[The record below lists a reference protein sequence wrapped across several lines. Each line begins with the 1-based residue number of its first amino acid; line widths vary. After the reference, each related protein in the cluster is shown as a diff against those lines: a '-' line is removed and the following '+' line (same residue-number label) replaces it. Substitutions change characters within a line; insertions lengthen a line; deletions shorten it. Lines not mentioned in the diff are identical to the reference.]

1 MISKEVEKTLNAALV
16 AARNRRHEYLCVEH
30 LLFAILDDPHGREI
44 VLHCGGDVVRLKKE
58 VETFFDQQLEKAP
71 TGKELVIQQTVA
83 FERVM
88 ERAILHVKSSGK
100 AEVDNGDILAA
111 IFEEKDSY
119 AAYFL
124 AAEGITRLDV
134 LKYVSHGFSPTR
146 PEYVPDAT
154 GTGEEEDPDDSV
166 GAAAGQN
173 PLDVFTVN
181 LSQRAAEGKIDPL
194 IGRTAEVQRTIRV
207 LSRRRKNNPIYV
219 GEPGVGKTALAEG
232 LALRIHEKDVPRALH
247 EVEILMLDLAALLAG
262 TKFRGDFEA
271 RMKAVVTQLVKRTN
285 VILFIDEIHT
295 VVGAGSTIDSSMD
308 ASTILKPVL
317 ASGELRCIG
326 ATTYEE
332 YKKHFEKDPALSR
345 RFQKIEVF
353 EPSVDETV
361 RILRGLKGH
370 YEKHHKVRYTEDA
383 LKTAAEMAARFI
395 NDRFLPDKA
404 IDVIDE
410 AGASVRLQPGRARR
424 MVRASD
430 IEQIVAEM
438 AKIPVQSVSS
448 SDRERLAAL
457 EPAIKGVVFGQDD
470 AIHSVVSAI
479 KRARAGL
486 RPGDK
491 PIGSFLFTGPT
502 GVGKTEVAKQLA
514 DILGVHFSRYDMS
527 EYMEKHTVSRL
538 IGAPPGYVGFDQ
550 GGLLTDEIRK
560 YPHAVLLLDEIE
572 KAHPDLFSI
581 LLQVMDRATLTDNT
595 GKKADFRNVI
605 LIMTSNAG
613 ARELAANTIGFRS
626 GDAGASGKDAKAI
639 EKTFTPEFRNRLDA
653 IVKFNALPMEIIGQI
668 VDKFVGEIEQQL
680 ADKRVKITLT
690 PEARVW
696 LAKRGFDSKFGARPL
711 ARLIQ
716 TEMSTALTDELL
728 FGRLENGGTVVVG
741 VKDDHLDFEFDH

>member
-30 LLFAILDDPHGREI
+30 LLFAILDDPHGQDI
-44 VLHCGGDVVRLKKE
+44 VMNCGGDLVRLKKE

-71 TGKELVIQQTVA
+71 AGKELVIQQTVA

-88 ERAILHVKSSGK
+88 ERAILHVKNSGK

-134 LKYVSHGFSPTR
+134 LKYVSHGMPSLR
-146 PEYVPDAT
+146 PDYIGGPDSGVGDEEEGDD
-154 GTGEEEDPDDSV
+154 GTGAKP
-166 GAAAGQN
+166 GQN

-181 LSQRAAEGKIDPL
+181 LSQKAAQGKIDPL
-194 IGRTAEVQRTIRV
+194 IGRVAEVQRTIRV

-219 GEPGVGKTALAEG
+219 GEPGVGKTAIAEG
-232 LALRIHEKDVPRALH
+232 LALRIYEHDVPRVLEGT
-247 EVEILMLDLAALLAG
+247 EVLMLDLAALLAG

-271 RMKAVVTQLVKRTN
+271 RMKAVVTQLVKRPN

-345 RFQKIEVF
+345 RFQKIEIF
-353 EPSVDETV
+353 EPTIDETV
-361 RILRGLKGH
+361 KILRGLKRH
-370 YEKHHKVRYTEDA
+370 YEDHHKVRFTDDA
-383 LKTAAEMAARFI
+383 LKTAAEMSAKFI
-395 NDRFLPDKA
+395 NDRYLPDKA

-410 AGASVRLQPGRARR
+410 AAASVRLQARPR
-424 MVRASD
+424 RTVRAGD
-430 IEQIVAEM
+430 IEHIVAEM
-438 AKIPVQSVSS
+438 AKIPVQTVSS
-448 SDRERLAAL
+448 SDKERLASL
-457 EPAIKGVVFGQDD
+457 ELQIKGVVFGQDE
-470 AIHSVVSAI
+470 AIHAVASAI

-491 PIGSFLFTGPT
+491 PVGSFLFTGPT

-514 DILGVHFSRYDMS
+514 EILGVHFSRFDMS

-613 ARELAANTIGFRS
+613 ARELAANTIGFRLG
-626 GDAGASGKDAKAI
+626 GDDKSGKDAKAI
-639 EKTFTPEFRNRLDA
+639 EKTFSPEFRNRLDA
-653 IVKFNALPMEIIGQI
+653 VVTFHSLPMEIIGQI
-668 VDKFVGEIEQQL
+668 VDKFVGEIQAQL
-680 ADKRVKITLT
+680 ADKGVEIELT
-690 PEARVW
+690 PEARLW
-696 LAKRGFDSKFGARPL
+696 LAERGFDPKFGARPL

-716 TEMSTALTDELL
+716 TEMATALTDELL
-728 FGRLENGGTVVVG
+728 FGRLEKGGKVVVG
-741 VKDDHLDFEFDH
+741 VKDDRLEFDFS